1 MKFFCVFI
9 WLCLLLSQPS
19 FAQEKIIVF
28 AAASLSNA
36 LTEVSQ
42 QFEQDSGI
50 QVRHAFSASSTLAKQ
65 IENGAPADIFISA
78 DQLWMDYLVATSPII
93 KQSRAPLLSNQLSL
107 VAPLGEKLKV
117 QFNSNFALPQ
127 AFKGKLCTGE
137 TDSVPIG
144 IYAKQALSYFNWW
157 KPLQGRIVGTQD
169 VRGALNFVQRGE
181 CIGIVYKTDAI
192 SSNTLQ
198 WLGDFPEYSHEKIIY
213 PAAQVSNQPAASAY
227 LQYLNSD
234 KAKMIFKR
242 YGFQV
247 F

>member
-1 MKFFCVFI
+1 MKLMRLLL
-9 WLCLLLSQPS
+9 WLCLLFGHPS
-19 FAQEKIIVF
+19 LAQEKLIVF

-50 QVRHAFSASSTLAKQ
+50 RVRHAFSASSTLAKQ

-78 DQLWMDYLVATSPII
+78 DQLWMDYLAGSSALI
-93 KQSRAPLLSNQLSL
+93 KQTHRPLLSNQLSL
-107 VAPLGEKLKV
+107 IAPLSEKLKV
-117 QFNSNFALPQ
+117 QFTSDFSLPQ

-137 TDSVPIG
+137 TDSVPVG

-157 KPLQGRIVGTQD
+157 KPLQARIVGTQD

-181 CIGIVYKTDAI
+181 CIGIVYKTDAMF
-192 SSNTLQ
+192 SDTVQ
-198 WLGDFPEYSHEKIIY
+198 WIADFPENSHDKIIY
-213 PAAQVSNQPAASAY
+213 PAAQVSNQSAAGAY